1 MLRERT
7 ISISDVFPLNY
18 CIIIMPGI
26 YLSWNESKKMES
38 YNLRAQEIWFSRAS
52 GNDYLIG
59 QNRRVL
65 KVSFGLSKNSLE
77 AHLSKVK
84 RRA

>member
-1 MLRERT
+1 MKAMIRKIT
-7 ISISDVFPLNY
+7 IY
-18 CIIIMPGI
+18 GH
-26 YLSWNESKKMES
+26 
-38 YNLRAQEIWFSRAS
+38 QEIWFSRAS

-65 KVSFGLSKNSLE
+65 EASFGLSKNSLE